1 MTWHWQVWVGFSLKP
16 EAQLF
21 LGTRVPNSHTGPS
34 LRRTPRGLRWC
45 CHCSKILHNCTL
57 ELVLCEVRWDN
68 TAWAWAGDTC
78 YDRHACCWCRALR
91 APRAQNLSGFTIGGR
106 CVRLLGRTAS
116 GDDLG
121 NADHP
126 EGPSCEP
133 VIASNAERRWWLSLV
148 TQKFLSYSLLHML
161 VPYEP
166 IIYGDV
172 RGQEKIVQIQSSF
185 PFSPSLFTTELKPEC
200 Y

>member
-91 APRAQNLSGFTIGGR
+91 APRAQNFSGFTIGGR

-116 GDDLG
+116 GDDLDWVAMPTIPRVPHV
-121 NADHP
+121 NQWLLQMQK
-126 EGPSCEP
+126 EGDGC
-133 VIASNAERRWWLSLV
+133 L
-148 TQKFLSYSLLHML
+148 
-161 VPYEP
+161 
-166 IIYGDV
+166 
-172 RGQEKIVQIQSSF
+172 
-185 PFSPSLFTTELKPEC
+185 
-200 Y
+200 